1 MRNDSLAGSKVLVV
15 QFKSIRSVSIEGVM
29 HWNLGKREIDLAGE
43 KDARRDLEVKYS
55 GTKRSLMRV
64 TCG

>member
-1 MRNDSLAGSKVLVV
+1 
-15 QFKSIRSVSIEGVM
+15 M
-29 HWNLGKREIDLAGE
+29 HWTLGTREIDLAGE

-64 TCG
+64 TCDGLL